1 MKKISK
7 IILPVLLLLLTVL
20 TVAAPRIISA
30 VTDRRLFAEKE
41 EWDYS
46 RNDSAGIS
54 EAQVAELYRTGQ
66 LDIYYPLMY
75 DAQKYGTKY
84 LSKVPESVYR
94 LLENLFGEESETYA
108 YLKEIFFL
116 GDFSGSQKKS
126 ILVIDDR
133 PVALN
138 TVTVQI
144 TDKSGCVINMV
155 YEERMLVPVLL
166 FIQYSYSPEYGF
178 SPPETNQL
186 ENVLRDYSYT
196 VFSLEPG
203 EYMLYSESYDY
214 EEIKSGNF
222 LYSIAASQPES
233 DYNLK

>member
-20 TVAAPRIISA
+20 TVAAPRIVNA
-30 VTDRRLFAEKE
+30 VTDSRLLAEKT
-41 EWDYS
+41 EWDFS
-46 RNDSAGIS
+46 RNDSPEIS
-54 EAQVAELYRTGQ
+54 GAQAAELYRTGQ
-66 LDIYYPLMY
+66 LDLYSSPDNEVIMNDSALP
-75 DAQKYGTKY
+75 DTPPQ
-84 LSKVPESVYR
+84 SVYSMLAR
-94 LLENLFGEESETYA
+94 VFGRESDIYA
-108 YLKEIFFL
+108 YFEKNISEEICFV
-116 GDFSGSQKKS
+116 SQKKS
-126 ILVIDDR
+126 IALVGER
-133 PVALN
+133 PVAFN
-138 TVTVQI
+138 TVWI
-144 TDKSGCVINMV
+144 SINMRDGSVINLS
-155 YEERMLVPVLL
+155 YEERTLVPLRL
-166 FIQYSYSPEYGF
+166 FIKYSYSLGYGF

-233 DYNLK
+233 DYNFK

>member
-116 GDFSGSQKKS
+116 GDFFGSQKK
-126 ILVIDDR
+126 
-133 PVALN
+133 
-138 TVTVQI
+138 
-144 TDKSGCVINMV
+144 
-155 YEERMLVPVLL
+155 
-166 FIQYSYSPEYGF
+166 
-178 SPPETNQL
+178 
-186 ENVLRDYSYT
+186 
-196 VFSLEPG
+196 VFL
-203 EYMLYSESYDY
+203 
-214 EEIKSGNF
+214 
-222 LYSIAASQPES
+222 
-233 DYNLK
+233 